1 MRPNKMVN
9 IRDMSIYMSIY
20 KETIVERELENIEHR
35 WGTGSVVP

>member
-20 KETIVERELENIEHR
+20 KETIVERELENTEHR